1 MDNPFYSMP
10 VCILA
15 LRPMPVFGV
24 LILSLRRFPAVRLMP
39 ATLALLALTSSLT
52 TAQAQSIVLRSSP
65 RLQEQ
70 LSPAESRQGV
80 SILEAERI
88 RARPDLDLVLEGA
101 VVLRRPGM
109 VLRAER
115 VEYDQTRDHVNA
127 QGDVRVNRQGNRFEG
142 PAVEL
147 QVDSFQGRFESP
159 RFRLSSGG
167 HGDARQIEFI
177 DEDRMAAHQARYT
190 TCRVRPGPEW
200 LPEWLMKASRIRT
213 DTAEGVGVAED
224 VQVQFLGL
232 KSPILPD
239 VRFPLESNRA
249 SGLLSPVV
257 SIDTVSG
264 IDLMQ
269 PYYWDI
275 APNRDATLVARAM
288 SKRGVGV
295 EGEFR
300 YLEPSYH
307 GQLRLNWLPQ
317 DALRNDQRWGLM
329 TQHNGSVDTGIGTV
343 NTMLSVNRVSDDLYW
358 RDFPRS
364 YLGATGLSGAPMALA
379 QRVLP
384 TTGMVSW
391 GRGNL
396 SMAGLVQRWQVQQDV
411 SAPITPPYDRAPQF
425 TVRYGQWNDGGLDW
439 SVVGETT
446 RFEADYSRIPNVSSA
461 ALANLRN
468 GTRSYTLAQ
477 VSRPWTAP
485 WGHLT
490 PKLQLH
496 ATRYDMQSPLS
507 DGSTSVNRVLPT
519 FSLDGGLVFEREASW
534 LGKSLVQTL
543 EPRMVY
549 VRTPFTDQNM
559 LPLYDTGMTDF
570 NLSTIYSEN
579 PYVGQDRIVDNNMLT
594 FGVNSRFF
602 DSNSGA
608 ELVRVGVAQR
618 LRLTDQRVSIN
629 PNPLEDQRGLSDLLV
644 GAGVRWS
651 EQLSVDGTV
660 QLSNQTNAIR
670 RSTLQA
676 RYNPGPYRLL
686 NVAYRQNKISTAP
699 SELVDIGWQWPLS
712 DLRRGLRPDDSGVRT
727 TGQGL
732 GPERWYAVGRLNYS
746 LQDNKLVD
754 ALVGFEYD
762 AGCWLGRVA
771 FERLQSTV
779 STATT
784 RLMFQIELV
793 GFARVGV
800 SPLDTLRRNIP
811 RYQFLRDNPVA
822 PSRFLHYE

>member
-1 MDNPFYSMP
+1 M
-10 VCILA
+10 
-15 LRPMPVFGV
+15 
-24 LILSLRRFPAVRLMP
+24 SLRRFPAVRPLP
-39 ATLALLALTSSLT
+39 TALALLALMPSLAA
-52 TAQAQSIVLRSSP
+52 AQAQGIVLRSSP

-70 LSPAESRQGV
+70 LSPAEAREGV
-80 SILEAERI
+80 GILEAERMQ
-88 RARPDLDLVLEGA
+88 ARPDMDVVLEGG

-109 VLRAER
+109 VLRADR
-115 VEYDQTRDHVNA
+115 VEYDQTREHVSA
-127 QGDVRVNRQGNRFEG
+127 QGNVRINRQGNRFDG
-142 PAVEL
+142 PSVEL
-147 QVDSFQGRFESP
+147 QMDSFQGHFESP
-159 RFRLSSGG
+159 RYQLSSGG

-190 TCRVRPGPEW
+190 TCRVTPGPEW
-200 LPEWLMKASRIRT
+200 LPEWLMKAGRIRT
-213 DTAEGVGVAED
+213 DSAEGVGVAED
-224 VQVQFLGL
+224 VQVQFLGF
-232 KSPILPD
+232 KSPTLPD
-239 VRFPLESNRA
+239 VRFPMESNRA
-249 SGLLSPVV
+249 SGLLSPVLA
-257 SIDTVSG
+257 IDTVSG

-275 APNRDATLVARAM
+275 APNRDATLVTRAM
-288 SKRGVGV
+288 SKRGLGF

-300 YLEPSYH
+300 YLEPQYS
-307 GQLRLNWLPQ
+307 GQVRLNWLPN
-317 DALRNDQRWGLM
+317 DALRNEQRWGLM
-329 TQHNGSVDTGIGTV
+329 TQHNGSVDTGIGAV
-343 NTMLSVNRVSDDLYW
+343 NTMLSINRVSDDLYW

-364 YLGATGLSGAPMALA
+364 YLGSAGVIGAPVALT

-384 TTGMVSW
+384 ATGMVSW
-391 GRGNL
+391 GRDGF
-396 SMAGLVQRWQVQQDV
+396 SMVGLVQRWQVQQDV
-411 SAPITPPYDRAPQF
+411 SAPITPPYDRAPQL
-425 TVRYGQWNDGGLDW
+425 TMRYGKWNDGGFDW

-446 RFEADYSRIPNVSSA
+446 RFEADYGQIPNASA
-461 ALANLRN
+461 ATLASLRN
-468 GTRSYTLAQ
+468 GTRSYTQAQ
-477 VSRPWTAP
+477 ISRPWTTP

-490 PKLQLH
+490 PKVQLH

-543 EPRMVY
+543 EPRVVY
-549 VRTPFTDQNM
+549 VRTPYTDQSL

-579 PYVGQDRIVDNNMLT
+579 PYVGQDRIVDNNVLT

-602 DSNSGA
+602 DSASGA
-608 ELVRVGVAQR
+608 ELVRLGVAQR
-618 LRLTDQRVSIN
+618 LRLADQRVSIN
-629 PNPLEDQRGLSDLLV
+629 PNTAEDQKGLSDLLL
-644 GAGVRWS
+644 GAGVRWNDK
-651 EQLSVDGTV
+651 LSVDGTV
-660 QLSNQTNAIR
+660 QLSNQTNEIR

-676 RYNPGPYRLL
+676 RYNPGPYRLI

-699 SELVDIGWQWPLS
+699 SELVDVGWQWPLS
-712 DLRRGLRPDDSGVRT
+712 DLRWGTRPDDSGVRA

-732 GPERWYAVGRLNYS
+732 GPERWYAVGRMNYS

-793 GFARVGV
+793 GFGRVGV
-800 SPLDTLRRNIP
+800 SPLDSLRRNIP
-811 RYQFLRDNPVA
+811 RYQFLRDNPTA
-822 PSRFLHYE
+822 PSRFLNYE